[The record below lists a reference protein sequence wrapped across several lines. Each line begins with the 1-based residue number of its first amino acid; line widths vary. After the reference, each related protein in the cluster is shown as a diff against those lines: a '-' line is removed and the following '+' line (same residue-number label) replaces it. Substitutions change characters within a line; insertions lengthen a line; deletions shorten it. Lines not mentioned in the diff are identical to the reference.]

1 MNLSRKQEIPLVTVG
16 CDFRT
21 ANVIFRER
29 LVTTPE
35 ERQILFRGIA
45 SVEPGAGFA
54 SLETCNRVEWIVST
68 ANPEWISSLLTA
80 QMVQRWQRG
89 LKDAASYPLPRT
101 YVGRAAALHLLR
113 VAAGLESLAA
123 GEAQIAGQFQD
134 ALGRARDE
142 KTSSA
147 ILNGLAKHAGRLAK
161 TGARIGYRSDHTR
174 GIHGMTAEFLRLHFG
189 GEARGKPV
197 AVVGMGSIGRKTA
210 ETLEQHLGAKV
221 TRVNRTIGER
231 HEGEWMSLAE
241 IASLIPNCTA
251 VVVATGALSP
261 VLDASHFAGASA
273 EAGRK
278 ILVMDIGIPRQVA
291 NDAQSLVQVDYR
303 NLDDLIDLGGAHK
316 NGLETPMEAETE
328 KEVDMFRRF
337 CIERNI
343 VSLLEDTQRLREE
356 FICDEIP
363 SIVEAELGFLEPEAR
378 KQVEIAMKQLISS
391 YSYSSFNA
399 IHSALEKY
407 WSDS

>member
-1 MNLSRKQEIPLVTVG
+1 MNLSRKNEIPLVTVG
-16 CDFRT
+16 CDFRS

-89 LKDAASYPLPRT
+89 LPDAASYPLPRT
-101 YVGRAAALHLLR
+101 YVGRDAALHLLR

-134 ALGRARDE
+134 ALGRAREE
-142 KTSSA
+142 KTSSP

-174 GIHGMTAEFLRLHFG
+174 GIHGITAEFLRVYFG
-189 GEARGKPV
+189 GDARGKSV
-197 AVVGMGSIGRKTA
+197 AVIGMGSIGRKTA
-210 ETLEQHLGAKV
+210 EALEQHLGVKV
-221 TRVNRTIGER
+221 TRINRTVGER
-231 HEGEWMSLAE
+231 HKNEWKSLAE
-241 IASLIPNCTA
+241 LSSIIPECSA
-251 VVVATGALSP
+251 LVIATGALSP
-261 VLDASHFAGASA
+261 VLGAQHFGNATAH
-273 EAGRK
+273 K

-291 NDAQSLVQVDYR
+291 NDAQSLDCVEYK
-303 NLDDLIDLGGAHK
+303 NLDDLIGISGAHK
-316 NGLETPMEAETE
+316 NGLETPMEAEAE
-328 KEVDMFRRF
+328 KEADMFRRF
-337 CIERNI
+337 CVERNI

-356 FICDEIP
+356 FIYDQIP
-363 SIVEAELGFLEPEAR
+363 SIVESELSFLEPEAR